1 MEIAK
6 PIFKE
11 PTENHT
17 DFIARMSPVKTIDK
31 YKEMLEELFL
41 VRNPKFKFI
50 PDHETEFISFLKE
63 RQGSSELSDLGE
75 WVYFPWNGILMH
87 ILSDVEHQEMR
98 TARNKNIITKE
109 EQDRL
114 YHSTIAIAGLSVGSH
129 TALTISMMG
138 MAREMRIADPDT
150 ISGSNLNRIRYD
162 YTKIEEGKCQVLAE
176 SLYQMNPYADIKTF
190 PHGVND
196 ANMSAFLDG
205 AQILFEETDDL
216 EMKIRL
222 RLEAR
227 KRAIPVVMG
236 TDNGDGVIVDIERF
250 DKDPQMQLFNGV
262 IGNINIEEFK
272 KFPPQ
277 ELPKL
282 ATKIAGSDVVVPR
295 MLTSLTE
302 VGKSLYSWP
311 QLGDAATLCGV
322 TTAYVAKRILL
333 GEPVREGKIE
343 VNLDAIFDPNY
354 DTKEATTERE
364 GIRINF
370 LKGIGLM

>member
-1 MEIAK
+1 
-6 PIFKE
+6 
-11 PTENHT
+11 
-17 DFIARMSPVKTIDK
+17 
-31 YKEMLEELFL
+31 
-41 VRNPKFKFI
+41 
-50 PDHETEFISFLKE
+50 
-63 RQGSSELSDLGE
+63 
-75 WVYFPWNGILMH
+75 MH

-196 ANMSAFLDG
+196 ANMSAFLEG

-227 KRAIPVVMG
+227 KRAIPVIMG

-250 DKDPQMQLFNGV
+250 DKDPEMQLFNGV

>member
-11 PTENHT
+11 HAENHT
-17 DFIARMSPVKTIDK
+17 DFVARMSPTKTIDK

-63 RQGSSELSDLGE
+63 RQGSGELSDLGE

-87 ILSDVEHQEMR
+87 ILSDAEHQEMR

-109 EQDRL
+109 EQDQL
-114 YHSTIAIAGLSVGSH
+114 YHSTISIAGLSVGSH

-196 ANMSAFLDG
+196 ANMGAFLDG

-250 DKDPQMQLFNGV
+250 DKDPEMQLFNGV

-282 ATKIAGSDVVVPR
+282 ATKIAGPDVVVPR

-364 GIRINF
+364 GIRANF